1 MWSLLDYKSGFGGKY
16 GVQNDRVDKCAVGW
30 EHKEELT
37 KHESQKGKFIT
48 NQLYYI
54 QINLISHLNAPVLT
68 PFFTIQ
74 ITRLGLVVNT
84 EFKMIDKI
92 NLQSDGIIKKL
103 CKNMNLRKVENIKYT
118 ILIK

>member
-1 MWSLLDYKSGFGGKY
+1 MLYWCTHFQVWFLLDYKSGFGGKY

-68 PFFTIQ
+68 PFLLY
-74 ITRLGLVVNT
+74 RLQGWVWW
-84 EFKMIDKI
+84 
-92 NLQSDGIIKKL
+92 
-103 CKNMNLRKVENIKYT
+103 
-118 ILIK
+118 

>member
-54 QINLISHLNAPVLT
+54 QINLKQHKVT
-68 PFFTIQ
+68 
-74 ITRLGLVVNT
+74 
-84 EFKMIDKI
+84 
-92 NLQSDGIIKKL
+92 GIL
-103 CKNMNLRKVENIKYT
+103 LY
-118 ILIK
+118 

>member
-1 MWSLLDYKSGFGGKY
+1 MSFLLDYKSGFGGKY

-54 QINLISHLNAPVLT
+54 QINLISRLNAPVLT
-68 PFFTIQ
+68 LFLLY
-74 ITRLGLVVNT
+74 RLQGWVWW
-84 EFKMIDKI
+84 
-92 NLQSDGIIKKL
+92 
-103 CKNMNLRKVENIKYT
+103 
-118 ILIK
+118 